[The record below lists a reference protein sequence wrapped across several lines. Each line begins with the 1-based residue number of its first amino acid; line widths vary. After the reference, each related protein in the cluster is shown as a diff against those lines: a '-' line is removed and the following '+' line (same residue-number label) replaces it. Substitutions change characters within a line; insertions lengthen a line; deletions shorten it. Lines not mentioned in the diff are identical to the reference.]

1 MFGPIRILDAPIYRW
16 KLGMLAKRVVMM
28 IVKVVLSH
36 VYHQFLTTNVLMRA
50 QHLIYSACELVHALL
65 WVTVPL
71 AALAP
76 VFHVIPFVMMTM
88 ISTAPR
94 KMSTIR

>member
-1 MFGPIRILDAPIYRW
+1 
-16 KLGMLAKRVVMM
+16 MLAKRVVMM

-36 VYHQFLTTNVLMRA
+36 VYHQFSTTNVLMRA
-50 QHLIYSACELVHALL
+50 QHLIYSACELVHVLL
-65 WVTVPL
+65 WVTVHSVV
-71 AALAP
+71 LAP